1 MTMRLAGCHDHA
13 GVPKEFSPLQPRPRA
28 SDGRAAEDPKEFSP
42 LQPRP
47 RASDALALSGT
58 SAVVAAETTANV
70 CSIGTITRWSRW

>member
-13 GVPKEFSPLQPRPRA
+13 GV
-28 SDGRAAEDPKEFSP
+28 PKEFSP

-70 CSIGTITRWSRW
+70 CSIGTITRWSSS